1 MKELKAFAIT
11 FAVALLIM
19 IAVVNIR

>member
-11 FAVALLIM
+11 FAVALIIM

>member
-11 FAVALLIM
+11 FAVALIIM
-19 IAVVNIR
+19 VAVVNIR